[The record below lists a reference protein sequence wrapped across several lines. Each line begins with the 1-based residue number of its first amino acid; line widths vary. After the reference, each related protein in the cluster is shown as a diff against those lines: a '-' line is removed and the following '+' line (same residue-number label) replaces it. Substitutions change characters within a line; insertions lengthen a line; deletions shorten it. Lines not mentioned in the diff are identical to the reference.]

1 MPLVEIRSSVASADY
16 AYQEGETVEVSG
28 ERATE
33 LVQRG
38 YGVLVR
44 AEPVETPE
52 PRAARPETP
61 EDVTTRTRTRRRGG
75 QVG

>member
-1 MPLVEIRSSVASADY
+1 MPRVEIRTSVASVDFV
-16 AYQEGETVEVSG
+16 YQEGEIVEVSG

-52 PRAARPETP
+52 ARAARPETP
-61 EDVTTRTRTRRRGG
+61 EDVVARTRTRRRGG